1 MKYFSP
7 IENII
12 SLGFFK
18 KILKDFYYFLFE
30 LLFYYGIL
38 IFKGKFDLIC
48 QARNTKNKDDY
59 ILFCQWSIIWYIQ
72 YVVLFNETAFN
83 KGCKN
88 ATFALV

>member
-12 SLGFFK
+12 SLGFLK

-30 LLFYYGIL
+30 LLFYNGIL
-38 IFKGKFDLIC
+38 IFKGKFLIC

-59 ILFCQWSIIWYIQ
+59 ILFCQWSIIWYICG
-72 YVVLFNETAFN
+72 FI
-83 KGCKN
+83 
-88 ATFALV
+88 